1 MLVDG
6 SYVMLPHTAYSL
18 DSCYTNL
25 QCYMYFGVL
34 HNNCVISM
42 YYQYVSMLYSLLV
55 FLLHAFMYVDYIISD
70 PYVIY

>member
-1 MLVDG
+1 LE
-6 SYVMLPHTAYSL
+6 YCIY
-18 DSCYTNL
+18 
-25 QCYMYFGVL
+25 
-34 HNNCVISM
+34 NNCVISM